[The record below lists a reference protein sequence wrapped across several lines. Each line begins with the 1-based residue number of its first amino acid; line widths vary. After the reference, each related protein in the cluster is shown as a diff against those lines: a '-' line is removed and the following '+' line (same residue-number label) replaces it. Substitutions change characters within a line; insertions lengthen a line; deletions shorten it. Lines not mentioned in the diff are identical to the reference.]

1 MPSVHPIVVPA
12 IAVIGLLSVGAIALL
27 RPATAPSSTA
37 REERAALPAAAL
49 QAAGTSEPTS
59 HAASDTSVD
68 GTVAERIA
76 VDKYTYLR
84 LDREG
89 ADDAWV
95 AVPTADVRVGDRV
108 TVRNTQ
114 LMTSFKSPTLKR
126 TFDAIYFGVLDPPSG
141 AAPQTGGSGF
151 VHPPTAGGSPHADL
165 PSGSAQADSPE
176 VQQAHSAPF
185 QGATD
190 VKVGKVRKA
199 EGALGR
205 RVAEIHKERSALSGK
220 LVRVR
225 VRGVVVKSVPGVLGK
240 TFVHVR
246 DGSGDND
253 TTRDLTLTT
262 DDYPAIGAQVLFE
275 GTVTVDKDF
284 GSGYR
289 YGVLVENA
297 KPIEDK

>member
-12 IAVIGLLSVGAIALL
+12 IAVIGLVSAGAIALL
-27 RPATAPSSTA
+27 RPAAAPSNTA
-37 REERAALPAAAL
+37 HEERPTLPAAAL

-59 HAASDTSVD
+59 HGAGDASIG
-68 GTVAERIA
+68 GTVVERID

-84 LDREG
+84 VDREG

-95 AVPTADVRVGDRV
+95 AVPNADVSVGDRV

-114 LMTSFKSPTLKR
+114 LMKSFTSPTLKR
-126 TFDAIYFGVLDPPSG
+126 TFDAIYFGVLDAPTAAG
-141 AAPQTGGSGF
+141 APQAAGGNGF
-151 VHPPTAGGSPHADL
+151 VHPPTSGGNPHADL
-165 PSGSAQADSPE
+165 PSGSAPADSPE
-176 VQQAHSAPF
+176 VQQAHAAPF

-205 RVAEIHKERSALSGK
+205 RVAEIHAQRSALSGK
-220 LVRVR
+220 LVR

-262 DDYPAIGAQVLFE
+262 DDYPAIGAEVLFE
-275 GTVTVDKDF
+275 GTVMVDKDF